1 MIARRPGP
9 DRPEAARTAGATPR
23 QLRRVHG
30 FTLLELVVVVSIIAL
45 LAGLLVERVGYFSER
60 AEKAAMEGTLSVL
73 RAALHLQAASLIAKD
88 RIEDLRALANGNPM
102 DWLAGQPRNY
112 LGAFDGTPP
121 VMPDGGNW
129 FFDSRS
135 RMLVYR
141 VYRTRHFVP
150 ARAGD
155 NAIRFRVVVEF
166 GPEGESPREN
176 ALTVLKRLSIAPA
189 EPYRWY
195 EE

>member
-1 MIARRPGP
+1 MIARRRGP
-9 DRPEAARTAGATPR
+9 DRPARSAAGAPPP
-23 QLRRVHG
+23 LRRSG

-45 LAGLLVERVGYFSER
+45 LAGVLVERVGLFSER
-60 AEKAAMEGTLSVL
+60 AEKAAMEGTVSVL
-73 RAALHLQAASLIAKD
+73 RAALHLRAVSLIAKD

-102 DWLAGQPRNY
+102 DWLAEQPPNY

-121 VMPDGGNW
+121 VMPDRGNW
-129 FFDSRS
+129 FFDRQSG
-135 RMLVYR
+135 MLVYR

-155 NAIRFRVVVEF
+155 NAIRFKVVVDF
-166 GPEGESPREN
+166 GPLGGDSSREN
-176 ALTVLKRLSIAPA
+176 ALTGLKRLSIAPD